1 MKNIAY
7 FLFCLI
13 LLLDVNGNIHAQ
25 IFTVKVQIKNQPA
38 GNIIFGFIKGDDF
51 TAIDSTSLN
60 QPAGLISFTF
70 PENAH
75 PGVYRINF
83 GQTSAA
89 KILNEPPQLLDFI
102 FDNENLIFDTDFKKP
117 VESLKVI
124 ESKENSAWF
133 EFLAKDKIIRQNIE
147 LVEKEINSYWQKG
160 DTAKVIDL
168 ATEYNQ
174 LQMERDMFVVESS
187 KQTRGL
193 YVSQMIKNLRAPLL
207 DGYLTSD
214 ERKESFKKEFFR
226 TLDFTDPLLINS
238 AIYTDNLFK
247 YLVMYNQYNFNEKQ
261 RETEYK
267 KALDVIVPNIQQND
281 EVYQFLMDYLIHGF
295 NVLKMDNIISYISTR
310 YNYPK

>member
-13 LLLDVNGNIHAQ
+13 ILLSVNGNIHAQ

-51 TAIDSTSLN
+51 TAVDSTSLN
-60 QPAGLISFTF
+60 QPTGLISFTF
-70 PENAH
+70 PQNAH
-75 PGVYRINF
+75 PGVYRINL
-83 GQTSAA
+83 GQTAAA

-102 FDNENLIFDTDFKKP
+102 FDNENLVFDTDFKAP
-117 VESLKVI
+117 IENLKVI

-147 LVEKEINSYWQKG
+147 LVEKEINNYWQKG

-174 LQMERDMFVVESS
+174 LQMERDMFVVEAS

-214 ERKESFKKEFFR
+214 ERKETFKKEFFK

-247 YLVMYNQYNFNEKQ
+247 YLVIYNQYNFNEKQ

-295 NVLKMDNIISYISTR
+295 NVLKMDNIISYISTK